1 MSNIKPVFIMYN
13 LYSFSCWNNFKLN
26 LKPASLRISAECKGR
41 EVKMELRLIR
51 KTVACTHRNC
61 VGRKYSFKKKKRN
74 QVAKC
79 FLRKKLAGKHP
90 CIKKPSAN
98 KVEKLTLVLP
108 FFAALEKENSYQH
121 FDLLQKQAAWLAAIG
136 SPAVKTLLW
145 LILILHGNHYHPAR
159 STLQKVNTVTVL
171 LLTCFNYFKHIFL
184 KQI

>member
-1 MSNIKPVFIMYN
+1 MFSYEKVDRKAP
-13 LYSFSCWNNFKLN
+13 LY
-26 LKPASLRISAECKGR
+26 
-41 EVKMELRLIR
+41 
-51 KTVACTHRNC
+51 
-61 VGRKYSFKKKKRN
+61 KKN
-74 QVAKC
+74 
-79 FLRKKLAGKHP
+79 
-90 CIKKPSAN
+90 SAN

-171 LLTCFNYFKHIFL
+171 LLTCFNYFKHFFL